1 MPAVAVIGG
10 IASAAGAAAGAAA
23 LIGGTVTM
31 ATVASGLAFVG
42 GVTTALG
49 GITGNKKLMKFGMIA
64 GLAGASVG
72 GIASLA
78 SSASDAAASAT
89 TLSAGDA
96 GLGLS
101 AKAAGEGLQAVDTGL
116 SGIGIKAAEQSS
128 GLLGSGNTL
137 ANLDTGVSTMVAE
150 TSAANANIASLAQ
163 KAPVSYGLSDPSA
176 INTAANNFAPNTSS
190 VMSDAAGQLRL
201 PSTPPSG
208 GGGAFGNFG
217 QFLQK
222 NSELVKVG
230 TGMLSGLGQASM
242 QKSQMEWQ
250 QRMDAERRAR
260 INASILGQK
269 SNY

>member
-1 MPAVAVIGG
+1 MPAVAVVAG
-10 IASAAGAAAGAAA
+10 AFTAAGAATAFMAATTTIGAITAG
-23 LIGGTVTM
+23 LT
-31 ATVASGLAFVG
+31 FVG

-49 GITGNKKLMKFGMIA
+49 GLTGNKKLMKFGMVT
-64 GLAGASVG
+64 GLAGAAVG

-78 SSASDAAASAT
+78 NSAADTAASAGAST
-89 TLSAGDA
+89 AASVSDAVATSADA
-96 GLGLS
+96 LTIAPASEIATSVANGQNL
-101 AKAAGEGLQAVDTGL
+101 VDPFMVTAQQTP
-116 SGIGIKAAEQSS
+116 SNIGILGSAAQQAPVAAE
-128 GLLGSGNTL
+128 
-137 ANLDTGVSTMVAE
+137 V
-150 TSAANANIASLAQ
+150 AANASNIAAV
-163 KAPVSYGLSDPSA
+163 ADPA
-176 INTAANNFAPNTSS
+176 AVNTTISSGFAPNASN

-201 PSTPPSG
+201 PQASAAG

>member
-1 MPAVAVIGG
+1 MPAVAVVGG
-10 IASAAGAAAGAAA
+10 IAAAAGAASGAAA
-23 LIGGTVTM
+23 LIGGAITM
-31 ATVASGLAFVG
+31 ANVAAGLAFVG
-42 GVTTALG
+42 GVATALG
-49 GITGNKKLMKFGMIA
+49 GITGNKKLMKFGMIT
-64 GLAGASVG
+64 GLAGAAVG

-78 SSASDAAASAT
+78 NSATDAAASAGAST
-89 TLSAGDA
+89 AASVSDAVATSADA
-96 GLGLS
+96 LTIAPASEIATSVASGQNLVDPFMVTAQQTPSNIGMLGS
-101 AKAAGEGLQAVDTGL
+101 AAQQAPV
-116 SGIGIKAAEQSS
+116 AAE
-128 GLLGSGNTL
+128 
-137 ANLDTGVSTMVAE
+137 V
-150 TSAANANIASLAQ
+150 AANASNIAAV
-163 KAPVSYGLSDPSA
+163 ADPA
-176 INTAANNFAPNTSS
+176 AVNTTISGGFAPNASN

-201 PSTPPSG
+201 PQASAAG

>member
-1 MPAVAVIGG
+1 MPAVAVVAG
-10 IASAAGAAAGAAA
+10 AFTAAGAAAGAAA
-23 LIGGTVTM
+23 LVGGTITM

-42 GVTTALG
+42 GVATALG
-49 GITGNKKLMKFGMIA
+49 GLTGNKKLMKFGMIT
-64 GLAGASVG
+64 GLAGAAVG

-78 SSASDAAASAT
+78 NSASDAAASAT
-89 TLSAGDA
+89 TLSAGDT

-116 SGIGIKAAEQSS
+116 SGIGIQAAEQGS

-150 TSAANANIASLAQ
+150 TSAANANIASLAP

-176 INTAANNFAPNTSS
+176 INTAANNFAPNASS
-190 VMSDAAGQLRL
+190 AMSDAASQLRL
-201 PSTPPSG
+201 PQAAAG
-208 GGGAFGNFG
+208 DGGAFGNFG

-230 TGMLSGLGQASM
+230 TGMLTGLGQASM

>member
-10 IASAAGAAAGAAA
+10 IASAAGAATAFAAA
-23 LIGGTVTM
+23 TTTIGSI
-31 ATVASGLAFVG
+31 AAGLAFVG

-49 GITGNKKLMKFGMIA
+49 GLTGNKKLMKFGMIT
-64 GLAGASVG
+64 GLAGAAVG

-78 SSASDAAASAT
+78 NSAADTAANVGANTAASVSDAVTTSADALTIAPASEIATSVANGQNLVDPFMVTAQQAPSNIGILGSAAQQAPVAADAAANASNIAAVADPAAVNT
-89 TLSAGDA
+89 T
-96 GLGLS
+96 
-101 AKAAGEGLQAVDTGL
+101 
-116 SGIGIKAAEQSS
+116 ISS
-128 GLLGSGNTL
+128 G
-137 ANLDTGVSTMVAE
+137 
-150 TSAANANIASLAQ
+150 
-163 KAPVSYGLSDPSA
+163 
-176 INTAANNFAPNTSS
+176 FAPNASN

-201 PSTPPSG
+201 PQASPSSS
-208 GGGAFGNFG
+208 GGAFGNFG